1 MKELNSRLES
11 KLRRHFSMPLFI
23 ESTKFPEEIEQK
35 RKNPRACSR
44 YWEFEERADEADAW
58 PGKFSDTKDAK
69 VIQISSS
76 GAIFFPKA
84 NSSGSGATVLSEPV
98 FSSGQRYG
106 RHWMPVVYSEPEF
119 HEENWPPRTKEERGS
134 RCEIARGCFATFRS
148 LASHYGASAM
158 SKRQTP
164 NKRSIKVAY

>member
-1 MKELNSRLES
+1 MKELNSRLEL
-11 KLRRHFSMPLFI
+11 KLHTRYPCI
-23 ESTKFPEEIEQK
+23 EPTRFPEEIEQK

-44 YWEFEERADEADAW
+44 YREFVERRMNEANAR
-58 PGKFSDTKDAK
+58 PSKFSDTRDTK

-106 RHWMPVVYSEPEF
+106 RH
-119 HEENWPPRTKEERGS
+119 
-134 RCEIARGCFATFRS
+134 
-148 LASHYGASAM
+148 
-158 SKRQTP
+158 
-164 NKRSIKVAY
+164 